1 MVPGAA
7 TGAGPVPG
15 PCPSVGVVM
24 AAVVCWPLTRRVKM
38 PQNQG
43 KCFIARYKLQ
53 RRSWNNN
60 GAPNGGRPTHTHRE
74 KERWGA
80 REGDRVRERALLCV
94 EESCSSIGSI
104 FCARGH
110 TRSAVPGRGKCLGN
124 RMFKVK
130 KRMCS
135 ALNPAPTLEASSCCY
150 VDRVTGGRSRR
161 WQHWM
166 YHRRRR
172 RRGTKSGP
180 AVTEAAPYNL
190 FSAHQRVSLALSLS
204 P

>member
-1 MVPGAA
+1 MLHCALQITATQLEQQWGAK
-7 TGAGPVPG
+7 
-15 PCPSVGVVM
+15 
-24 AAVVCWPLTRRVKM
+24 W
-38 PQNQG
+38 G
-43 KCFIARYKLQ
+43 KSNTHIQ
-53 RRSWNNN
+53 RE
-60 GAPNGGRPTHTHRE
+60 RE
-74 KERWGA
+74 GERWGA
-80 REGDRVRERALLCV
+80 REGDRVRERELLCV

-172 RRGTKSGP
+172 RRGTRSEP

-190 FSAHQRVSLALSLS
+190 FSAHQRVSRSLSLVCFQLGL
-204 P
+204 

>member
-1 MVPGAA
+1 MLHCALQITATQLEQQWGAK
-7 TGAGPVPG
+7 
-15 PCPSVGVVM
+15 
-24 AAVVCWPLTRRVKM
+24 W
-38 PQNQG
+38 G
-43 KCFIARYKLQ
+43 K
-53 RRSWNNN
+53 SN
-60 GAPNGGRPTHTHRE
+60 THTQRE
-74 KERWGA
+74 REGERWGA
-80 REGDRVRERALLCV
+80 REGDRVRERELLCV

-172 RRGTKSGP
+172 RRGTRSGP

-190 FSAHQRVSLALSLS
+190 FSAHQRVSRSLSL
-204 P
+204 

>member
-1 MVPGAA
+1 MLHCALQITATQLEQQWGAK
-7 TGAGPVPG
+7 
-15 PCPSVGVVM
+15 
-24 AAVVCWPLTRRVKM
+24 W
-38 PQNQG
+38 G
-43 KCFIARYKLQ
+43 K
-53 RRSWNNN
+53 SN
-60 GAPNGGRPTHTHRE
+60 THTHRKRE
-74 KERWGA
+74 GERCGA
-80 REGDRVRERALLCV
+80 REGDRVRERELLCV

-104 FCARGH
+104 FCVRGH

-172 RRGTKSGP
+172 RRGTRSEP

-204 P
+204 LPSLLPTGPVAEAEGFCFLTNYGRLWSPSGRGGRRHCS